1 MRTPY
6 DSLMRLHEN
15 AMSEVRVAINV
26 QIEHIVTIENH
37 ERLVES
43 SLAEAHEYTTQDALI
58 DAEMF
63 VAHVRAQ
70 RARLAA
76 ERAAASARLNQLRAR
91 ALEAYGALRAA
102 RHAAELYRSE
112 AEKSA
117 GNAEQHMIDDLSA
130 AHRTRPLRLR

>member
-26 QIEHIVTIENH
+26 QIEQIVTIEGR
-37 ERLVES
+37 ERMVETS
-43 SLAEAHEYTTQDALI
+43 IAEAHEYTTLDAML

-63 VAHVRAQ
+63 VVHARAQ

-76 ERAAASARLNQLRAR
+76 ERAAAADRLALLRAR

-112 AEKSA
+112 REKAA

-130 AHRTRPLRLR
+130 AHRARPLRLS

>member
-6 DSLMRLHEN
+6 DALMRLHEN

-26 QIEHIVTIENH
+26 QIEQIVTIETR
-37 ERLVES
+37 ERIVETS
-43 SLAEAHEYTTQDALI
+43 IAEAREYTTQDALI

-63 VAHVRAQ
+63 VVHARAQ
-70 RARLAA
+70 RARLEA
-76 ERAAASARLNQLRAR
+76 ERAIAADRLSHLRAR

-102 RHAAELYRSE
+102 RHAAELYRFE
-112 AEKSA
+112 QEKTA

-130 AHRTRPLRLR
+130 SQRGRQARLQ